1 MNNFFSEFTK
11 SSLEDW
17 EDKLQKELKGIEL
30 SEAFKKSDNIEG
42 VSFKSYVHDS
52 EVSIS
57 DEVPGVFPFK
67 RSQKSDNNNWLNSV
81 LIEVEDESEANKSA
95 LEVLMTGADALI
107 FNLSKEN
114 INIDQLL
121 NEIGLEYIQ
130 VHFIVHSLDQFK
142 VLNQRFEQTTFDI
155 YYRIDFHK
163 ANLNEFIQ
171 QISTHQKPFCFV
183 NAFSVQQS
191 GASIKQELAYAL
203 SLGNEFLAKLLES
216 GLGIEKA
223 SELIHFDFGIGVNYF
238 NEIAKFRAFRA
249 MWSFVLKNYNHS
261 NYNAIK
267 LSASVGF
274 VNKSLKDPFTNL
286 LRQTTEVMSAIV
298 GGVDSLTILPY
309 DKLSTKGTS
318 DFALRMAQN
327 IPLILKEESYFDKV
341 IDPLGGSYSIE
352 KLTDEVIQISWDLF
366 QELEGLNG
374 VFNSECQLYLKK
386 EIQKVVELK
395 LAAYA
400 SNEKTLIGV
409 NKFKALTEEE
419 GEWKIEESV
428 LGLSQFIIENKI

>member
-1 MNNFFSEFTK
+1 MNNFFSEFPK
-11 SSLEDW
+11 SSIEEW
-17 EDKLQKELKGIEL
+17 EDKLRKELKDNDL
-30 SEAFKKSDNIEG
+30 SEAFSKSDDIEG
-42 VSFKSYVHDS
+42 LSFKSYVHDS
-52 EVSIS
+52 EVSVS

-67 RSQKSDNNNWLNSV
+67 RSQKSENNNWLNSV
-81 LIEVEDESEANKSA
+81 LIEVENELEANKNA

-107 FNLSKEN
+107 FNLTKEN
-114 INIDQLL
+114 INLDQLL

-142 VLNQRFEQTTFDI
+142 VLNQRFEQTTLDVF
-155 YYRIDFHK
+155 YRVDFHK
-163 ANLNEFIQ
+163 VDLKEFIQ
-171 QISTHQKPFCFV
+171 HISSHQKPFCFV
-183 NAFSVQQS
+183 NAFSIQQS

-216 GLGIEKA
+216 GLSIEKA
-223 SELIHFDFGIGVNYF
+223 SELIHFDFGVGANYF

-249 MWSFVLKNYNHS
+249 MWSFVLKNYNYS
-261 NYNAIK
+261 NQNAIK
-267 LSASVGF
+267 LSASLGF
-274 VNKSLKDPFTNL
+274 VNKSLKDPYTNL
-286 LRQTTEVMSAIV
+286 LRQTTEAMSAIV

-309 DKLSTKGTS
+309 DKLSVKGTS
-318 DFALRMAQN
+318 DFTLRMAQN

-341 IDPLGGSYSIE
+341 IDPVGGSYSIE

-374 VFNSECQLYLKK
+374 VFNSECQLYLKN
-386 EIQKVVELK
+386 EIQKLVELK

-419 GEWKIEESV
+419 NEWKIQESA
-428 LGLSQFIIENKI
+428 LGLPQFIIENNI

>member
-1 MNNFFSEFTK
+1 MNNFFSEFPK
-11 SSLEDW
+11 SSIDEW
-17 EDKLQKELKGIEL
+17 EDRLRKELKDNDL
-30 SEAFKKSDNIEG
+30 SEAFSKSDDIEG
-42 VSFKSYVHDS
+42 LSFKSYVHDS
-52 EVSIS
+52 EVSVS

-67 RSQKSDNNNWLNSV
+67 RSQKSENNNWLNSV
-81 LIEVEDESEANKSA
+81 LIEVVNELEANKNA

-107 FNLSKEN
+107 FNLTKEN
-114 INIDQLL
+114 INLDQLL
-121 NEIGLEYIQ
+121 SEIGLEYIQ

-142 VLNQRFEQTTFDI
+142 ALNVRFEQTTFDVF
-155 YYRIDFHK
+155 YRVDFHEVDLK
-163 ANLNEFIQ
+163 EFIQ
-171 QISTHQKPFCFV
+171 HISNHQKPFCFV
-183 NAFSVQQS
+183 NAFSIQQS
-191 GASIKQELAYAL
+191 GSSIKQELAYAL

-216 GLGIEKA
+216 GLSIEKA
-223 SELIHFDFGIGVNYF
+223 SELIHFDFGVGSNYF

-261 NYNAIK
+261 NQNAIQ

-274 VNKSLKDPFTNL
+274 VNKSLKDPYTNL
-286 LRQTTEVMSAIV
+286 LRQTTEAMSAIV

-309 DKLSTKGTS
+309 DKLSVKGTS

-341 IDPLGGSYSIE
+341 IDPIGGSYSIE

-374 VFNSECQLYLKK
+374 IFNSECQLYLKN
-386 EIQKVVELK
+386 EIQKVIELK

-419 GEWKIEESV
+419 NEWKIKESV
-428 LGLSQFIIENKI
+428 LGLPQFIIENNI

>member
-1 MNNFFSEFTK
+1 MNNFFSEFPK
-11 SSLEDW
+11 SSIEEW
-17 EDKLQKELKGIEL
+17 EDKLRKELKDNDL
-30 SEAFKKSDNIEG
+30 SEAFSKSDDIEG
-42 VSFKSYVHDS
+42 LSFKSYVHDS
-52 EVSIS
+52 EVSVS

-67 RSQKSDNNNWLNSV
+67 RSQKSENNNWLNSV
-81 LIEVEDESEANKSA
+81 LIEVENELEANKNA

-107 FNLSKEN
+107 FNLTKEN
-114 INIDQLL
+114 INLDQLL

-142 VLNQRFEQTTFDI
+142 VLNQRFEQTTLDVF
-155 YYRIDFHK
+155 YRVDFHK
-163 ANLNEFIQ
+163 VDLKEFIQ
-171 QISTHQKPFCFV
+171 HISSHQKPFCFV

-216 GLGIEKA
+216 GLSIEKA
-223 SELIHFDFGIGVNYF
+223 SELIHFDFGVGSNYF

-249 MWSFVLKNYNHS
+249 MWSFVLKNYNYS
-261 NYNAIK
+261 NQNAIK
-267 LSASVGF
+267 LSASLGF
-274 VNKSLKDPFTNL
+274 VNKSLKDPYTNL
-286 LRQTTEVMSAIV
+286 LRQTTEAMSAIV

-309 DKLSTKGTS
+309 DKLSVKGTS
-318 DFALRMAQN
+318 DFTLRMAQN

-341 IDPLGGSYSIE
+341 IDPVGGSYSIE

-374 VFNSECQLYLKK
+374 VFNSECQLYLKN
-386 EIQKVVELK
+386 EIQKLVELK

-419 GEWKIEESV
+419 NESKIQGSV
-428 LGLSQFIIENKI
+428 LGLPQFIIENNI

>member
-1 MNNFFSEFTK
+1 MNNFFSEFPK
-11 SSLEDW
+11 SSIDEW
-17 EDKLQKELKGIEL
+17 EDRLRKELKDNDL
-30 SEAFKKSDNIEG
+30 SEAFSKSDDIEG
-42 VSFKSYVHDS
+42 LSFKSYVHDS
-52 EVSIS
+52 EVSVS

-67 RSQKSDNNNWLNSV
+67 RGHKYQDNNWLNSV
-81 LIEVEDESEANKSA
+81 LIDVEDELEANKNA

-107 FNLSKEN
+107 FNLTKEN
-114 INIDQLL
+114 INLDQLL
-121 NEIGLEYIQ
+121 SEIGLEYIQ

-142 VLNQRFEQTTFDI
+142 ALNVRFEQTTFDVF
-155 YYRIDFHK
+155 YRVDFHEVDLK
-163 ANLNEFIQ
+163 EFIQ
-171 QISTHQKPFCFV
+171 HISNHQKPFCFV
-183 NAFSVQQS
+183 NAFSIQQS

-216 GLGIEKA
+216 GLSIEKA
-223 SELIHFDFGIGVNYF
+223 SELIHFDFGVGSNYF
-238 NEIAKFRAFRA
+238 NEIAKIRAFRA

-261 NYNAIK
+261 NQNAIQ

-274 VNKSLKDPFTNL
+274 VNKSLKDPYTNL
-286 LRQTTEVMSAIV
+286 LRQTTEAMSAIV

-309 DKLSTKGTS
+309 DKLSVKGTS

-341 IDPLGGSYSIE
+341 IDPIGGSYSIE

-374 VFNSECQLYLKK
+374 IFNSECQLYLKN
-386 EIQKVVELK
+386 EIQKLVELK

-419 GEWKIEESV
+419 NEWKIQESA
-428 LGLSQFIIENKI
+428 LGLPQFIIENNI

>member
-1 MNNFFSEFTK
+1 
-11 SSLEDW
+11 
-17 EDKLQKELKGIEL
+17 
-30 SEAFKKSDNIEG
+30 
-42 VSFKSYVHDS
+42 
-52 EVSIS
+52 
-57 DEVPGVFPFK
+57 
-67 RSQKSDNNNWLNSV
+67 
-81 LIEVEDESEANKSA
+81 
-95 LEVLMTGADALI
+95 
-107 FNLSKEN
+107 
-114 INIDQLL
+114 
-121 NEIGLEYIQ
+121 
-130 VHFIVHSLDQFK
+130 
-142 VLNQRFEQTTFDI
+142 
-155 YYRIDFHK
+155 
-163 ANLNEFIQ
+163 
-171 QISTHQKPFCFV
+171 
-183 NAFSVQQS
+183 
-191 GASIKQELAYAL
+191 
-203 SLGNEFLAKLLES
+203 
-216 GLGIEKA
+216 
-223 SELIHFDFGIGVNYF
+223 
-238 NEIAKFRAFRA
+238 
-249 MWSFVLKNYNHS
+249 
-261 NYNAIK
+261 

-428 LGLSQFIIENKI
+428 LGLSQFIIENNI